1 MISQQKTSD
10 EGIFLRTE
18 DAKLGAKFGQF
29 FNLRKINLF
38 LNISDLNPEIWK
50 FTLGHFAALVHFVQP
65 TNQSN
70 FLPFFGLPVPEIDAT
85 RGLSILPKSILPV
98 CPQLFK
104 LYRLNFSIFK
114 EMDALSFFA
123 PAAQNF

>member
-1 MISQQKTSD
+1 MAVQRLLNDKSAKN
-10 EGIFLRTE
+10 ERRRHFLCTE

-70 FLPFFGLPVPEIDAT
+70 FLPFFGLPVPEIDTT
-85 RGLSILPKSILPV
+85 RGFRGTF
-98 CPQLFK
+98 LF
-104 LYRLNFSIFK
+104 
-114 EMDALSFFA
+114 
-123 PAAQNF
+123 